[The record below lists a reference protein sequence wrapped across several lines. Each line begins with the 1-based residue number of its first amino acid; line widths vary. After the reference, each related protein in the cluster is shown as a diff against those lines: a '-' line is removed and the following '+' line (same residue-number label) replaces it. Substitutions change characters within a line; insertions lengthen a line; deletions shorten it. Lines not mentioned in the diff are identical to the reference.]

1 MVVKEGMSHFFLN
14 VACNFVSF
22 VIGTLLVLML
32 SEHWATLL
40 QWQFW
45 VQDVV
50 VGIILAFLSAFVSQS
65 IQSRAP

>member
-1 MVVKEGMSHFFLN
+1 MRRVR
-14 VACNFVSF
+14 F

-50 VGIILAFLSAFVSQS
+50 VGIILAFLTAFVSQS
-65 IQSRAP
+65 IQSRAR

>member
-1 MVVKEGMSHFFLN
+1 MPHFFLN

-50 VGIILAFLSAFVSQS
+50 VGIILAFLTAFVSQS
-65 IQSRAP
+65 IQSRAR

>member
-1 MVVKEGMSHFFLN
+1 MN

-22 VIGTLLVLML
+22 VLGTLLVLML

-50 VGIILAFLSAFVSQS
+50 VGIILAFLTTFVSQS
-65 IQSRAP
+65 IQNRAR

>member
-1 MVVKEGMSHFFLN
+1 MPHFFVN

-50 VGIILAFLSAFVSQS
+50 VGIILAFLTAFVSQS
-65 IQSRAP
+65 IQGRAR

>member
-1 MVVKEGMSHFFLN
+1 MSHFFLN

>member
-1 MVVKEGMSHFFLN
+1 MSSHFFVN

-50 VGIILAFLSAFVSQS
+50 VGIILAFLTAFVSQS
-65 IQSRAP
+65 IQGGAR